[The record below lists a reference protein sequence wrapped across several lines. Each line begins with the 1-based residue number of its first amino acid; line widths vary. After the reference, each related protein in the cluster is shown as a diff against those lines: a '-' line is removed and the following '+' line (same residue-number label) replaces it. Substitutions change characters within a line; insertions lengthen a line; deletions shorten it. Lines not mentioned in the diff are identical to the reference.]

1 MATKRK
7 REATKAPSEE
17 EWGAQKDMLREL
29 YFGSTLPELM
39 KRMENE
45 HMFIAS

>member
-7 REATKAPSEE
+7 REATKAPTEE
-17 EWGAQKDMLREL
+17 EWTAQKGVLREL

-39 KRMENE
+39 ERMEKE
-45 HMFIAS
+45 HNFIAS